1 MPPNKQ
7 NLEYIAKW
15 KLENTDRIVI
25 QPRKDLDMPDRIRQ
39 AIVAGRAA
47 SRQDYIINAVLAA
60 LERDGF

>member
-7 NLEYIAKW
+7 NLEYITKW

-25 QPRKDLDMPDRIRQ
+25 QPRKDLNLPDRIRQ
-39 AIVAGRAA
+39 AVVTGRAA

>member
-25 QPRKDLDMPDRIRQ
+25 QPRKDVRLPGRIQQ
-39 AIVAGRAA
+39 AIEAGRAA